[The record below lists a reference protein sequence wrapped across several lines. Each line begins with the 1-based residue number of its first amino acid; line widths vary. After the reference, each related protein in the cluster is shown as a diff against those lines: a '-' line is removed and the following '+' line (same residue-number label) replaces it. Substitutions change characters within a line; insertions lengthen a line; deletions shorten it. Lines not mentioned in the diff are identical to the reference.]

1 MEKEP
6 EPERSLSLTSES
18 AKDEDTTSPQG
29 NQDVTAPLEPEKT
42 RTALQTTVLMFALCV
57 SFFSPLLL
65 LPLILTKPQASVF
78 LAALDITIVTTA
90 LPTISSYFKTS
101 IAYTWVGSAYML
113 SSAASTP
120 IWGKVSDIWGRK
132 PILLVV
138 SGIFF
143 FGSALAAAAINI
155 DMLIAGRVVQG
166 LGGGGLLTLVNICIS
181 DLFSMR

>member
-1 MEKEP
+1 
-6 EPERSLSLTSES
+6 
-18 AKDEDTTSPQG
+18 
-29 NQDVTAPLEPEKT
+29 
-42 RTALQTTVLMFALCV
+42 
-57 SFFSPLLL
+57 
-65 LPLILTKPQASVF
+65 
-78 LAALDITIVTTA
+78 
-90 LPTISSYFKTS
+90 
-101 IAYTWVGSAYML
+101 ML

-138 SGIFF
+138 SAIFF
-143 FGSALAAAAINI
+143 FGSALAAAAINV